1 MADALQTFG
10 MTVSP
15 TNGVFVFFQHTLPIC
30 TVRRILLT
38 WPPGCVA
45 QVQAIIF
52 CGGNKVYPPLNGQAL
67 EFDDYTL
74 DIPVSNQPNSGDW
87 GVQVANFDAIQ
98 HSLHIV
104 YLYDYYPSLGSSPL
118 SQPVSL

>member
-10 MTVSP
+10 MTVNP
-15 TNGVFVFFQHTLPIC
+15 NAGGFVFFKHALPIC
-30 TVRRILLT
+30 TVERILLT

-74 DIPVSNQPNSGDW
+74 EIPVSNQPSSGDW
-87 GVQVANFDAIQ
+87 GVQVANFDSIQ

-104 YLYDYYPSLGSSPL
+104 YLYNYYPALGSSPL
-118 SQPVSL
+118 SQPISL